1 MRVQVTVQAFDDD
14 IEGPGSVVWG
24 MHVEE
29 QVPTEVA
36 QDVDFGAVL
45 RGERA
50 PTNEELEEVAEVN
63 RRNSGLLLDKLIGH
77 VDAARES
84 IIEQAAAGLPT
95 RSAGDP
101 R

>member
-1 MRVQVTVQAFDDD
+1 MRVQITVQAFDDD
-14 IEGPGSVVWG
+14 LEPPGNVLWG

-36 QDVDFGAVL
+36 ANVDFGAVL

-50 PTNEELEEVAEVN
+50 PTDDELREVEEVN
-63 RRNSGLLLDKLIGH
+63 HRNSGTVLDVLLGH

-84 IIEQAAAGLPT
+84 VIRQASAGLPL
-95 RSAGDP
+95 RNPEGRP
-101 R
+101 